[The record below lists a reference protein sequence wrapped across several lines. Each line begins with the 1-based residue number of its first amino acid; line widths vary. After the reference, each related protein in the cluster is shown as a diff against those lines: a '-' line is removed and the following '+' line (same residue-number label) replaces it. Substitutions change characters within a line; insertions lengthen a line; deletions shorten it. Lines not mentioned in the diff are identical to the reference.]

1 MSDSILQIS
10 PGTIEH
16 TFYQFTFALT
26 DSILYDELFG
36 IQGNFED
43 AGIRFDQD
51 FYQLTNGKISNAKET
66 VPVSFREFN
75 LLHSLV
81 IFIGNEFV
89 GDDSDKIETFYKD
102 VFPPGIPYEEF
113 RSYYLSFAGKFL
125 ENVQQHF
132 AGFPDIITALNN
144 NEDWQAGLKS

>member
-1 MSDSILQIS
+1 MTDSILQIT

-36 IQGNFED
+36 IEGNFEE
-43 AGIRFDQD
+43 AGAAFDQD
-51 FYQLTNGKISNAKET
+51 FYQLVNGKISNTKE
-66 VPVSFREFN
+66 PVDVNFREFN

-81 IFIGNEFV
+81 AFIGNEFV
-89 GDDSDKIETFYKD
+89 SDNSDKIEEFYRT
-102 VFPPGIPYEEF
+102 VFPPGIPYEDF
-113 RSYYLSFAGKFL
+113 RSYYLTFATRFF

-132 AGFPDIITALNN
+132 AGYPDVLAKLND
-144 NEDWQAGLKS
+144 NEDWRVKI

>member
-1 MSDSILQIS
+1 MSESILQIT

-36 IQGNFED
+36 IQGNFEET
-43 AGIRFDQD
+43 GVKFDQD
-51 FYQLTNGKISNAKET
+51 FYQLTNGKITNAKEVT
-66 VPVSFREFN
+66 SINFREFN
-75 LLHSLV
+75 LVHSLV
-81 IFIGNEFV
+81 AFIGNEFV
-89 GDDSDKIETFYKD
+89 SENSDKVESFYKD

-113 RSYYLSFAGKFL
+113 RSYYLSFATKFF

-132 AGFPDIITALNN
+132 GGFPDVLAALNN
-144 NEDWQAGLKS
+144 NEDWQVRV

>member
-1 MSDSILQIS
+1 MSESLLQIS

-36 IQGNFED
+36 IQGNFEE
-43 AGIRFDQD
+43 ANIKFDQD

-66 VPVSFREFN
+66 VPVNFREFN
-75 LLHSLV
+75 LLHSL
-81 IFIGNEFV
+81 IAFIGNEFV
-89 GDDSDKIETFYKD
+89 SEDSEKIEQFYRN

-113 RSYYLSFAGKFL
+113 RSYYLSFATKFF

-132 AGFPDIITALNN
+132 AGFPDVLSALNK
-144 NEDWQAGLKS
+144 NEDWQIKLQ

>member
-1 MSDSILQIS
+1 MSESILQIT

-36 IQGNFED
+36 IEGNFEE
-43 AGIRFDQD
+43 AGLAFNQD
-51 FYQLTNGKISNAKET
+51 YYQLTNGKISNAKEI
-66 VPVSFREFN
+66 VDIDFREFN
-75 LLHSLV
+75 LLHAL
-81 IFIGNEFV
+81 IAFIGNEFV
-89 GDDSDKIETFYKD
+89 SENSDKIEEFYRT

-113 RSYYLSFAGKFL
+113 RSYYLTFATRFF

-132 AGFPDIITALNN
+132 AGFPDILERLNSN
-144 NEDWQAGLKS
+144 PDWQLRIQ

>member
-1 MSDSILQIS
+1 MSDSILQIT

-36 IQGNFED
+36 IQGDFEQ
-43 AGIRFDQD
+43 AGVSIDQD
-51 FYQLTNGKISNAKET
+51 FYQLTNGKITNAKEP
-66 VPVSFREFN
+66 VEVSFREFN

-81 IFIGNEFV
+81 AFIGNEFV
-89 GDDSDKIETFYKD
+89 SESSDKVEEFYRS

-113 RSYYLSFAGKFL
+113 RSYYLNFATRFFD
-125 ENVQQHF
+125 NVKMHF
-132 AGFPDIITALNN
+132 AGFPDVLAALNN
-144 NEDWQAGLKS
+144 NADWKVKL

>member
-16 TFYQFTFALT
+16 TFYQFSFALC

-36 IQGNFED
+36 IQGNFEE
-43 AGIRFDQD
+43 AGIAIDQD
-51 FYQLTNGKISNAKET
+51 FYQLTNGKISNAKEP

-75 LLHSLV
+75 LLHSL
-81 IFIGNEFV
+81 IAFIGNEFV
-89 GDDSDKIETFYKD
+89 SDNSDKVEAFYKD

-113 RSYYLSFAGKFL
+113 RSYYLSFATKFF

-132 AGFPDIITALNN
+132 TGYPDVQTALNSN
-144 NEDWQAGLKS
+144 PDWQIKK